1 MNNKSA
7 QLEPPGAHQI
17 AAYIAAIPPGRVR
30 TFFAPDVVDALAR
43 MDSAPDPA
51 EQTPLMAVS
60 WPMGTDIGA
69 AIEFLV
75 QALAGLA
82 LARWPDWY
90 GESAPFSQSDVGTG
104 TEADRD
110 APAIDRVGATKPTL
124 NRVWVRQA
132 VRRCRTGEKPTLRQF
147 TPAIQLQ
154 QLALALAQPE
164 LVLLLAWE
172 VADATSEELHCFARV
187 AAWFAGETGLRVAAF
202 VPEVY
207 RSASELDPISY
218 GAIYLAPPSSP
229 DYGPVAP
236 RALKSSAAAQI
247 RRKSEIIDEILPTV
261 GGNAVQWRAP
271 SLRRDE
277 PLRLVVPPILG
288 RPHPASPGEQLLA
301 QWLARD
307 AELGPLFEFNQR
319 VEISSGT
326 SFIVD
331 LLWREGK
338 LTVEVD
344 GYGWHS
350 SPHAFAADRHRD
362 YRLLCDGYRTL
373 RLPHDEVMDDPALQC
388 EKIRDVVR
396 TIRKEN

>member
-1 MNNKSA
+1 MPA
-7 QLEPPGAHQI
+7 DPHPI
-17 AAYIAAIPPGRVR
+17 AAHIAAIPPGRVR
-30 TFFAPDVVDALAR
+30 TFFTPDVVDALAG
-43 MDSAPDPA
+43 MDSALGPTQP
-51 EQTPLMAVS
+51 TPLMAVS
-60 WPMGTDIGA
+60 WTMGTDLSG

-75 QALAGLA
+75 RALAGLA

-90 GESAPFSQSDVGTG
+90 GECAPFAHPDAGEGTV
-104 TEADRD
+104 ANQD
-110 APAIDRVGATKPTL
+110 APAIDRLGVAKPAL
-124 NRVWVRQA
+124 NRAWARRA
-132 VRRCRTGEKPTLRQF
+132 ILRCRSGEPPTLRAF
-147 TPAIQLQ
+147 TPAVQVR
-154 QLALALAQPE
+154 QLALALAQPD
-164 LVLLLAWE
+164 LVLLLVVE

-202 VPEVY
+202 VPQAY
-207 RSASELDPISY
+207 RAAAALDAISY
-218 GAIYLAPPSSP
+218 GAIHLESLSPPE
-229 DYGPVAP
+229 YVAAAP
-236 RALKSSAAAQI
+236 RDRDSSAALRV
-247 RRKSEIIDEILPTV
+247 RRVRERGYVLSPAVSEHAAE
-261 GGNAVQWRAP
+261 WRAP
-271 SLRRDE
+271 GLRRDE

-301 QWLARD
+301 LWLARD
-307 AELGPLFEFNQR
+307 AELAPLFEFNQR
-319 VEISSGT
+319 VETTSGT

-331 LLWREGK
+331 LLWRAGK

-396 TIRKEN
+396 AIRKEK

>member
-1 MNNKSA
+1 
-7 QLEPPGAHQI
+7 
-17 AAYIAAIPPGRVR
+17 
-30 TFFAPDVVDALAR
+30 
-43 MDSAPDPA
+43 MDSTPGPT

-75 QALAGLA
+75 HALAGLA

-90 GESAPFSQSDVGTG
+90 GEPAPFSQPDADTG
-104 TEADRD
+104 TDADRD
-110 APAIDRVGATKPTL
+110 APAIDRLGATKPNL
-124 NRVWVRQA
+124 NRVWVLQA
-132 VRRCRTGEKPTLRQF
+132 VLRCRTGERPTLRQF

-154 QLALALAQPE
+154 QLTLALAQPE
-164 LVLLLAWE
+164 LVLLLALE
-172 VADATSEELHCFARV
+172 VADATPEELHCFARV
-187 AAWFAGETGLRVAAF
+187 AAWVASETGLRVAAF

-218 GAIYLAPPSSP
+218 GAINLDQLFPP
-229 DYGPVAP
+229 DYGHVAP
-236 RALKSSAAAQI
+236 RVPKSSAAA
-247 RRKSEIIDEILPTV
+247 RVHGKSETGDEIPPTV
-261 GGNAVQWRAP
+261 AGNAAQRGPA

-301 QWLARD
+301 LWLARD
-307 AELGPLFEFNQR
+307 AELAPLFEFNQR
-319 VEISSGT
+319 VEISSGI

-362 YRLLCDGYRTL
+362 YCLLCDGYRTL

-396 TIRKEN
+396 TIRKER

>member
-1 MNNKSA
+1 MNDKFEQPACAVSHPVA
-7 QLEPPGAHQI
+7 EH
-17 AAYIAAIPPGRVR
+17 IAAIPPGRVR
-30 TFFAPDVVDALAR
+30 TLFSPNVVDTLAR

-90 GESAPFSQSDVGTG
+90 GECAPFAHPDAGEGTV
-104 TEADRD
+104 ANQD
-110 APAIDRVGATKPTL
+110 APAIDRLGVAKPNL

-132 VRRCRTGEKPTLRQF
+132 VRRCRTGERPTLRQF

-154 QLALALAQPE
+154 QLTLALAQPD
-164 LVLLLAWE
+164 LVLLLALE

-202 VPEVY
+202 VPQVY

-218 GAIYLAPPSSP
+218 GAVYLENPSP
-229 DYGPVAP
+229 LECARAAP
-236 RALKSSAAAQI
+236 RVLKSSAAA
-247 RRKSEIIDEILPTV
+247 RVHGTSENGDEIPPAV
-261 GGNAVQWRAP
+261 PGDAVQRRAP
-271 SLRRDE
+271 GLGRDE

-301 QWLARD
+301 LWLARD
-307 AELGPLFEFNQR
+307 AELAPLFEFNQR
-319 VEISSGT
+319 VDTTSGT

-331 LLWREGK
+331 LLWRAGK

-362 YRLLCDGYRTL
+362 YCLLCDGYRTL

-396 TIRKEN
+396 AIRKEK

>member
-1 MNNKSA
+1 MNDKPTHPVPA
-7 QLEPPGAHQI
+7 VPHPI
-17 AAYIAAIPPGRVR
+17 AAHIAAIPPGRVR
-30 TFFAPDVVDALAR
+30 TFFAPNVVDALAL
-43 MDSAPDPA
+43 MDSTPDPT
-51 EQTPLMAVS
+51 EQTPLFAVS
-60 WPMGTDIGA
+60 WPMRTDIGA

-90 GESAPFSQSDVGTG
+90 GESAPFAQPDAGAGTA
-104 TEADRD
+104 ADRD
-110 APAIDRVGATKPTL
+110 APVIVRLGAATPTL

-132 VRRCRTGEKPTLRQF
+132 VRRCRAGERPTLRQF
-147 TPAIQLQ
+147 TPAIKLQ
-154 QLALALAQPE
+154 QLTLALAQPE
-164 LVLLLAWE
+164 LVLLLAVE
-172 VADATSEELHCFARV
+172 VADVTSEELHCFARV

-207 RSASELDPISY
+207 RLASELDPISY
-218 GAIYLAPPSSP
+218 GAIYLESSP
-229 DYGPVAP
+229 PPECARAAP
-236 RALKSSAAAQI
+236 FDHESPAAARVQ
-247 RRKSEIIDEILPTV
+247 RARERGNLVLPTDPEKST
-261 GGNAVQWRAP
+261 QWRAP
-271 SLRRDE
+271 GLRRDE

-301 QWLARD
+301 LWLARD
-307 AELGPLFEFNQR
+307 TELGPLFEFNQP
-319 VEISSGT
+319 VETTSGT

-331 LLWREGK
+331 LLWRAGK

-396 TIRKEN
+396 TIRKEK

>member
-1 MNNKSA
+1 M
-7 QLEPPGAHQI
+7 E
-17 AAYIAAIPPGRVR
+17 
-30 TFFAPDVVDALAR
+30 
-43 MDSAPDPA
+43 SAPDFT
-51 EQTPLMAVS
+51 EQTPLAAVS
-60 WPMGTDIGA
+60 WPMGTDLGA
-69 AIEFLV
+69 AIDFLV

-90 GESAPFSQSDVGTG
+90 GEIEPFSHPNADEGTR
-104 TEADRD
+104 TDQD
-110 APAIDRVGATKPTL
+110 TPVIDRLGAATPTL
-124 NRVWVRQA
+124 NRVWVRHA
-132 VRRCRTGEKPTLRQF
+132 VRRCRTGERPTLRQF

-154 QLALALAQPE
+154 QLNLALTQPE
-164 LVLLLAWE
+164 LVLVLVLE
-172 VADATSEELHCFARV
+172 VADATPEELHCFARV
-187 AAWFAGETGLRVAAF
+187 AAWVASETGLRVAAF

-207 RSASELDPISY
+207 RPASELDPISY
-218 GAIYLAPPSSP
+218 GAINLDHPSPP
-229 DYGPVAP
+229 DCATVAP
-236 RALKSSAAAQI
+236 HALKSTSSA
-247 RRKSEIIDEILPTV
+247 RVYGKSATGDEILPTV
-261 GGNAVQWRAP
+261 PGDAQQQRPA
-271 SLRRDE
+271 SFRRDE

-301 QWLARD
+301 LWLARD
-307 AELGPLFEFNQR
+307 TELAPLFEYNVR
-319 VEISSGT
+319 VETSGGI

-396 TIRKEN
+396 TIRKEK